1 MVADKLS
8 RLGQT
13 IQTEWSLLQEAFQAI
28 CNRWH
33 QPQVDLFATRFNNKL
48 AQFVSPVPD
57 PQALGSQCTQPA
69 MGGSGPIC
77 LPTSSHF
84 EQSGEAAGLPMQEY
98 HSDSYGVA
106 QHALVLGSSGHVLL
120 NPTGPAQP
128 VHSAIQSDS
137 PQESAKPKSA
147 CMAPRTSTIKEQGF
161 PEAVSTQIEAPE
173 SGSTRSVYEAKW
185 AIFTK

>member
-106 QHALVLGSSGHVLL
+106 QHALVLGSSGPTCPTCSLSHSIRL
-120 NPTGPAQP
+120 PTGICQTK
-128 VHSAIQSDS
+128 I
-137 PQESAKPKSA
+137 
-147 CMAPRTSTIKEQGF
+147 CMHGSQNLNNQGAGI
-161 PEAVSTQIEAPE
+161 P
-173 SGSTRSVYEAKW
+173 
-185 AIFTK
+185 